1 MNRAMTHSPPD
12 VAEQA
17 VPTVPGLD
25 GAARRTSINVVLF
38 SGGSGTQSI
47 TEALRRH
54 PQISLKIL
62 INAYDDGHSTGRL
75 RRFIPGMLGPSDVRK
90 NLNRL
95 MPSAERSQ
103 KALKTI
109 SDYRLP
115 VGVSREAA
123 LAMVAAMTGGRYSA
137 LPEKLD
143 EAFNYLMVGKLREV
157 CAFLNTF
164 VEYERAERVAGNCFD
179 FTDCAIGNLL
189 FAGCYLS
196 EGRDFNRTIQAF
208 SRFHEVDPGIL
219 LNITLG
225 ENLFL
230 IAEKESGAMLLNEAD
245 IVASQDT
252 ARISA
257 LYLVDEQTYRGRVEN
272 TGEPAGGWPALCNE
286 ANITPRLNPAA
297 RIALEHADVI
307 IYGPGTQHSSLF
319 PSYMTEGVAEAIA
332 ANKTADKIFIGNI
345 HRDFDI
351 QTDDANDLAH
361 KLVEAL
367 SRKGTVHVEWLD
379 VVSHFFVQRVE
390 DNSVSMA
397 KYVPFNESNF
407 SFPLE
412 TVKARDWE
420 SQGGRHSGGYV
431 LDELQQIVQS
441 RIDLELERIQHMV
454 SIVIPVLNEERTIEE
469 VLKSISALDFG
480 PLGLTKEIILVDGG
494 STDRSVDI
502 SRGVRNVKVCQLPRI
517 LGRGAAIRLGFSKA
531 RGNIIV
537 SFPGDNEY
545 RAEDLYAIVES
556 LTRGSVRA
564 VFGTR
569 TVKCTDL
576 SGRLKQI
583 YHNNWPLYVTSKYGG
598 IMLSMLTLI
607 LYNRYVTDV
616 LTSIK
621 AFDAHLLRSLDLKSD
636 GLDLEMEIVAKL
648 SRRKEYMFEIPVDYR
663 PRTREEGKKITAGDG
678 MRAILALFR
687 YRLSGTGNTTHP
699 AA

>member
-1 MNRAMTHSPPD
+1 MSVETLKAVGAPIAKKTAEPP
-12 VAEQA
+12 
-17 VPTVPGLD
+17 
-25 GAARRTSINVVLF
+25 RTRIEVVLF

-47 TEALRRH
+47 TEALLKH

-95 MPSAERSQ
+95 MPVTERSQ
-103 KALKTI
+103 QALKTI

-123 LAMVAAMTGGRYSA
+123 LEMLDAMIAGEYAN
-137 LPEKLD
+137 LPEKLRV
-143 EAFNYLMVGKLREV
+143 AFDQLMVAKSREV
-157 CAFLNTF
+157 CSFLRTF
-164 VEYERAERVAGNCFD
+164 LEYECGERAAGRSFD

-196 EGRDFNRTIQAF
+196 EGRDFNRTIEAF

-252 ARISA
+252 GRISA
-257 LYLVDEQTYRGRVEN
+257 LYLLDERTYRSRVEN
-272 TGEPAGGWPALCNE
+272 APEPPEGWSTLCHE
-286 ANITPRLNPAA
+286 CDVTPRMNPAA
-297 RIALEHADVI
+297 QRALEAADVI

-319 PSYMTEGVAEAIA
+319 PSYMTEGVAETIA
-332 ANKTADKIFIGNI
+332 ANKTADKIFVGNI

-361 KLVEAL
+361 KLVESL
-367 SRKGTVHVEWLD
+367 SRKGAVNVEWLD
-379 VVSHFFVQRVE
+379 VVSHFFVQRND
-390 DNSVSMA
+390 DNTVSMA

-441 RIDLELERIQHMV
+441 RIDVELEQIQHMV
-454 SIVIPVLNEERTIEE
+454 SIVIPVLNEERTIED
-469 VLKSISALDFG
+469 VLKSVSALDFA
-480 PLGLTKEIILVDGG
+480 PLGLSKEIILADGG
-494 STDRSVDI
+494 STDRTVEI
-502 SRGVRNVKVCQLPRI
+502 ARGVRGVRIYELPRVI
-517 LGRGAAIRLGFSKA
+517 GRGAAIRLGFERA
-531 RGNIIV
+531 RGNIV
-537 SFPGDNEY
+537 VCFPGDNEY
-545 RAEDLYAIVES
+545 RAEDLYNVVDS
-556 LTRGSVRA
+556 MTRSSVRA
-564 VFGTR
+564 IFGTR
-569 TVKCTDL
+569 AVKCTDL
-576 SGRLKQI
+576 SERLRSI
-583 YHNNWPLYVTSKYGG
+583 YHNNLRLYLTSKYGG
-598 IMLSMLTLI
+598 ILLSMLTLI

-621 AFDAHLLRSLDLKSD
+621 AFDARLLRSLDLKSD
-636 GLDLEMEIVAKL
+636 GIDLEMEIVAKL
-648 SRRKEYMFEIPVDYR
+648 SRRREYMFEIPVDYR
-663 PRTREEGKKITAGDG
+663 PRSREQGKKVTAGDG
-678 MRAILALFR
+678 FKAILALFR
-687 YRLSGTGNTTHP
+687 YRLSN
-699 AA
+699 